1 MKTVVI
7 YPGRFH
13 PFHKGHASV
22 YNTLVKK
29 FGKDA
34 VWIATSNKIDPPKSP
49 FSFTEKRD
57 MMALTGVDPSRVV
70 QVVMPYIAKEITD
83 SYNPDDTI
91 LLFAVSDKDMAEDPR
106 FQFKP
111 KQDGSPSY
119 YQPAQKNMRPFKE
132 HGYIITVPT
141 LDFKVLGQPMRSA
154 SEFRANFAAADSDTQ
169 KAMMTDLFGKYDK
182 RIHDIMSQKISEQ
195 LTRADSIL
203 EQLIELG
210 ADDKYIIE
218 ACQRVDM
225 LKNKLLKES
234 RRQSL
239 YQAIM
244 EGGHSIEDAIFEDEL
259 ACPVATSNI
268 KVNTENRDRTIKQ
281 FNYGPLNVDVP
292 GDYWKDI
299 ADYWD
304 TTEDAAKASNC
315 GNCVAF
321 DISKRMKDCMPGDTF
336 DDDGELG
343 YCWMHHFKCHSARSC
358 HTWAKGGP
366 IKKESESAEWQGKAF
381 GAKEDMDT
389 DDQSVTNFKQDAMQ
403 AQLMKIAD
411 SDDDVKNPER
421 TVTTDDGKTM
431 QVTQAQAKGILQL
444 LQMDIKPDQKL
455 MIQKQIQN
463 ALGLRKIIDFVEKN
477 NLTEGWLDD
486 LKKREEEWMKKRVEK
501 GAIPL
506 PGDNRF
512 YYDKDEKKYKYRGR
526 PMPARVPEPEPQKE
540 AYDGGKGRGSDY
552 RAYDEPDTKNNYE
565 VKIDGKAWKV
575 FSSKARANKAAS
587 TIANR
592 TGKKVEVYATL
603 KPVSEE
609 ITKFNKEDPMS
620 SVIAIRGIGTMT
632 IPQALDKIAQMTSK
646 MAEVA
651 SSKDA
656 RMVQMNMNY
665 YMDLLSTYIPSVQE
679 AYRELAA
686 QRKRGGTA
694 SRGINK
700 DIEEVMDKDRLN
712 KFLGK
717 KDDDDDEYLKD
728 LMPPL
733 LGRGSRKKGSRPPI
747 DFDPFGDLDEA
758 HVDLNVKDVDPKFKN
773 IVRHAIM
780 KYPFAKD
787 AMDAVMHMMVDQMGA
802 DKKQDAEI
810 KRLDKEND
818 VQDKEIDDLEQQ
830 VTKEHCGDPMAPEHE
845 QGRILLMK
853 LYTKELECDPGSPQH
868 IELLGM
874 INGVR
879 KNIGLDENVFT
890 DVVKKVKSDFKRRR
904 DLFGK
909 N

>member
-34 VWIATSNKIDPPKSP
+34 VYIATSNKIDPPKSP

-195 LTRADSIL
+195 LIRADSIL

-210 ADDKYIIE
+210 ADDKYIVE

-225 LKNKLLKES
+225 LKNKVLKES

-244 EGGHSIEDAIFEDEL
+244 EGGHSIEDAIFEDDL
-259 ACPVATSNI
+259 ACPVATSNL

-389 DDQSVTNFKQDAMQ
+389 DDQSVTNFEKDAMQ

-421 TVTTDDGKTM
+421 TVTTDDGKTI

-463 ALGLRKIIDFVEKN
+463 APGLSKIIDFVVSN
-477 NLTEGWLDD
+477 NL
-486 LKKREEEWMKKRVEK
+486 
-501 GAIPL
+501 A
-506 PGDNRF
+506 
-512 YYDKDEKKYKYRGR
+512 
-526 PMPARVPEPEPQKE
+526 E

-565 VKIDGKAWKV
+565 VKIDGKPWKV
-575 FSSKARANKAAS
+575 FRSKASANKAAS
-587 TIANR
+587 TIRMR
-592 TGKKVEVYATL
+592 TGKEVEVYATL

-656 RMVQMNMNY
+656 RMVQMNMDY

-694 SRGINK
+694 SRGIDK
-700 DIEEVMDKDRLN
+700 DIEEV
-712 KFLGK
+712 
-717 KDDDDDEYLKD
+717 
-728 LMPPL
+728 
-733 LGRGSRKKGSRPPI
+733 
-747 DFDPFGDLDEA
+747 
-758 HVDLNVKDVDPKFKN
+758 
-773 IVRHAIM
+773 
-780 KYPFAKD
+780 
-787 AMDAVMHMMVDQMGA
+787 Q
-802 DKKQDAEI
+802 
-810 KRLDKEND
+810 
-818 VQDKEIDDLEQQ
+818 
-830 VTKEHCGDPMAPEHE
+830 EHCGDPMAPEHE
-845 QGRILLMK
+845 RGRVLLMK
-853 LYTKELECDPGSPQH
+853 LYTKELECDPGSPEH
-868 IELLGM
+868 VELLGM

-879 KNIGLDENVFT
+879 KNIGLDENLDENWVT
-890 DVVKKVKSDFKRRR
+890 DMINKRRKT
-904 DLFGK
+904 FSGK
-909 N
+909 K

>member
-34 VWIATSNKIDPPKSP
+34 VYIATSNKIDPPKSP

-169 KAMMTDLFGKYDK
+169 KAMMTDLFGSYDK

-195 LTRADSIL
+195 LIRADSIL

-244 EGGHSIEDAIFEDEL
+244 EGGHSVEDAIFEDDL
-259 ACPVATSNI
+259 ACPVATSNL

-281 FNYGPLNVDVP
+281 FNYGPLNVDEP
-292 GDYWKDI
+292 ADYWTKI

-304 TTEDAAKASNC
+304 TTEEAAKASNC

-389 DDQSVTNFKQDAMQ
+389 DDQSVTNFQQDAMQ

-463 ALGLRKIIDFVEKN
+463 AAGLRKIIDFVVDN
-477 NLTEGWLDD
+477 NL
-486 LKKREEEWMKKRVEK
+486 
-501 GAIPL
+501 A
-506 PGDNRF
+506 
-512 YYDKDEKKYKYRGR
+512 
-526 PMPARVPEPEPQKE
+526 E
-540 AYDGGKGRGSDY
+540 AYDGGKGPGSDY
-552 RAYDEPDTKNNYE
+552 RAYDEPDQKNNYE
-565 VKIDGKAWKV
+565 VKINGKPWKV
-575 FSSKARANKAAS
+575 FSSEARANKAAS
-587 TIANR
+587 TIR
-592 TGKKVEVYATL
+592 MKTGKKVTVFATL

-609 ITKFNKEDPMS
+609 ITKFDKEDPMS

-656 RMVQMNMNY
+656 RMVQMNMDY

-694 SRGINK
+694 SRGIDK
-700 DIEEVMDKDRLN
+700 DIEEDSDRWDRFFS
-712 KFLGK
+712 KGK
-717 KDDDDDEYLKD
+717 YADPITRYYGSDDDDDYVVKQIS
-728 LMPPL
+728 PSI
-733 LGRGSRKKGSRPPI
+733 GGKKRGSRPPL
-747 DFDPFGDLDEA
+747 DFDYFGD
-758 HVDLNVKDVDPKFKN
+758 VN
-773 IVRHAIM
+773 
-780 KYPFAKD
+780 
-787 AMDAVMHMMVDQMGA
+787 
-802 DKKQDAEI
+802 
-810 KRLDKEND
+810 
-818 VQDKEIDDLEQQ
+818 
-830 VTKEHCGDPMAPEHE
+830 EHCGDPMAPEHE
-845 QGRILLMK
+845 RGRVLLMK
-853 LYTKELECDPGSPQH
+853 LYTKEMECNPGSPEH
-868 IELLGM
+868 VELLGM

-879 KNIGLDENVFT
+879 KNIGLDENAFT
-890 DVVKKVKSDFKRRR
+890 DFAKSVSSAIAKPVKAVVNKTVKDFKDRPKQ
-904 DLFGK
+904 FGK
-909 N
+909 KNAS